1 MVITLKTRN
10 RNNIR
15 FPLLQSLTLALHL
28 VGFLK
33 MGEVLTL
40 TL

>member
-1 MVITLKTRN
+1 MV
-10 RNNIR
+10 
-15 FPLLQSLTLALHL
+15 PLSLQLTGYLTLALHL